1 MNILIKS
8 LFVVVDF
15 SESIAFPSLG
25 PASEPQKM
33 IKDSH
38 LLGGI
43 LKDAK
48 TSGSDN
54 KDQIIVI
61 RYDVTGVF

>member
-1 MNILIKS
+1 VHILIKN
-8 LFVVVDF
+8 LFVAVDF
-15 SESIAFPSLG
+15 SEPIAFPSLG
-25 PASEPQKM
+25 PANEPQKT

-61 RYDVTGVF
+61 R